1 MITIILFLIFVVY
14 YALVVCAIFEEKYC
28 NSPIQTKK
36 DLLFALIPF
45 QMIIKQLILAIKDLD

>member
-1 MITIILFLIFVVY
+1 MITIILFLSLVVY
-14 YALVVCAIFEEKYC
+14 YALVVGAIFEEKYC